1 MEEILAMASRLGK
14 MISQTD
20 RFEALR
26 KAEKDALADKDAQT
40 ALKELQEMENRI
52 AEKEKAGQPIEV
64 EEKHR
69 LAELQERVREN
80 DTLWKLAQAQADYME
95 LLNRVN
101 QSVHQHLKLDRNK
114 EKED

>member
-1 MEEILAMASRLGK
+1 MEEILTLASRLGR
-14 MISQTD
+14 MISETD

-26 KAEKDALADKDAQT
+26 QAEKAALADKEAQS
-40 ALKELQEMENRI
+40 ALKELQETENRLS
-52 AEKEKAGQPIEV
+52 EKEKAGQPIEV

-114 EKED
+114 EKEE